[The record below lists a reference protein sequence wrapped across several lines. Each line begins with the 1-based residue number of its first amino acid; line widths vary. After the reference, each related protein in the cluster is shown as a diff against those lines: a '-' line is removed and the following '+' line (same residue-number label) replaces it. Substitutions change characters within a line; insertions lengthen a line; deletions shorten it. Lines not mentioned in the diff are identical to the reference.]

1 MKHGHLFQD
10 TQLGRR
16 AIAMLKVTIVMYR
29 ATGCAVLRRAVLKS
43 NVSCR
48 VELYRALLHCGSSR
62 PWRRNPDRTDLG
74 SKLELPERIARAS
87 CSRNARGARPARAQD
102 QIQFRSPRSRHPHK
116 LWSREWTDR
125 SAADQ
130 NATNCVKTNR
140 NDTNR
145 DEGRTDPNR
154 SETKQTKT
162 GESRVRFG
170 SPS

>member
-87 CSRNARGARPARAQD
+87 CNRNARGARPARAQD
-102 QIQFRSPRSRHPHK
+102 HIQFRSPRSIHRRPK
-116 LWSREWTDR
+116 PD
-125 SAADQ
+125 
-130 NATNCVKTNR
+130 
-140 NDTNR
+140 
-145 DEGRTDPNR
+145 RTDVDLKVELLERTIANGSRCSRYR
-154 SETKQTKT
+154 S
-162 GESRVRFG
+162 
-170 SPS
+170 